1 MAPITICQMRRAFSA
16 FLSLALAA
24 SAAPTGAYAQ
34 AAVRI
39 AAPKAFTPLPVAP
52 IAALN
57 PAPSFIK
64 PGAHP
69 HALPLAGEGLKAHLP
84 SPLVRTAAVPAASVA
99 HAQAALAAV
108 PATASAI
115 AGLQPD
121 QGGPRPDSPP
131 LFNAANDNSP
141 KADSGRL
148 LGSEARGRI
157 SLRFLELRAAF
168 GARKAEDVPPAAAP
182 QALPRPGLDRNL
194 SDPAARPDGA
204 PTVPAAPEPK
214 KPGRGLFGIA
224 PVLVF
229 FLAAL
234 AIENVGIE
242 AQNLGFPPLIT
253 KVFGDVTLSAEM
265 GMWAAFAD
273 IVGSIITPPII
284 KKLGLK
290 KAFLWSGGVRL
301 VFAALTAGL
310 LATGHITV
318 PVLMALTA
326 LGAFAGGVNYTAEK
340 AIPAVILQQDRAGL
354 ERFKAARQGVI
365 EVIATFIPIAAGA
378 IVANFGFL
386 PAVFAF
392 PVAGAV
398 AMALVA
404 MTLRM
409 PQRAAAAL
417 SLRLPEGGAVPTGAK
432 DFLRSLTRGTRLL
445 WGQTALRA
453 SFLGY
458 AAFGLLTH
466 LLYWIIAPAYG
477 VLIAGP
483 GHEEAAALVQGWML
497 GLFSLG
503 GLAASIYMMRE
514 HRRFDR
520 MDPAKREGAMRSSLR
535 TWMVLGTVTLAAMAT
550 MAFPLPAWGAL
561 TVPALAL
568 IPFGMAQV
576 VAKLK
581 LEALFQSAAPTQAI
595 DDVTAAMEAW
605 MSVAIMAGL
614 WGVKWAFAA
623 STGYGPFAILSW
635 AMLPL
640 AAACV
645 YLTALL
651 ARKPKS
657 A

>member
-1 MAPITICQMRRAFSA
+1 MRRFASVIM
-16 FLSLALAA
+16 SLALC
-24 SAAPTGAYAQ
+24 SAAFPARAVAQ
-34 AAVRI
+34 VAVRV
-39 AAPKAFTPLPVAP
+39 AAPRGAVPNVVVPAPALSASLTPPAGLSPSLSFIRTAPTLPTVSVQTAHSTSLRAEALSTP
-52 IAALN
+52 FRAEAAL
-57 PAPSFIK
+57 
-64 PGAHP
+64 
-69 HALPLAGEGLKAHLP
+69 
-84 SPLVRTAAVPAASVA
+84 RAVPAAA
-99 HAQAALAAV
+99 GPIAQAARQDPLPE
-108 PATASAI
+108 PAPTTLGA
-115 AGLQPD
+115 L
-121 QGGPRPDSPP
+121 PP
-131 LFNAANDNSP
+131 PANDNEPETGSHRVP
-141 KADSGRL
+141 GR
-148 LGSEARGRI
+148 EARGRI

-168 GARKAEDVPPAAAP
+168 GARKAEDVPASAAP
-182 QALPRPGLDRNL
+182 LALPRPGLERGLEDAAPR
-194 SDPAARPDGA
+194 PASAA
-204 PTVPAAPEPK
+204 PAAPKPK

-265 GMWAAFAD
+265 GMWASFAD

-318 PVLMALTA
+318 PLLMALTA
-326 LGAFAGGVNYTAEK
+326 LGAFAGGINYTAEK
-340 AIPAVILQQDRAGL
+340 AIPAVILHQDRAGL

-365 EVIATFIPIAAGA
+365 EVVATFIPIAAGA
-378 IVANFGFL
+378 VVANFGFL

-398 AMALVA
+398 AMVLVA
-404 MTLRM
+404 MTLKM

-417 SLRLPEGGAVPTGAK
+417 ALRLPEGGALPTGGK

-445 WGQTALRA
+445 WGQASLRA
-453 SFLGY
+453 SFLAY

-483 GHEEAAALVQGWML
+483 GHEEAAALIQGWML

-503 GLAASIYMMRE
+503 GLVASIYMMRE

-520 MDPAKREGAMRSSLR
+520 MGPAKREGAMRSSLK

-640 AAACV
+640 AAACL
-645 YLTALL
+645 YLTHLL
-651 ARKPKS
+651 ARSKKT